1 MERIIGSSF
10 LRWAFDNDL
19 YGQNQYAYSTGRS
32 HKDALAVNICNW
44 LIMLENGDAIG
55 LYCSDVSGAF
65 DRVRKERLISKLRL
79 SGLNPRIIRF
89 LESWLDDRQ
98 SVVVVGGAIS
108 GLRTLCNSV
117 FQGTVL
123 GPPLWNVFYKDAAQ
137 SIRRCNFTEVVFA
150 DDFNTWCAFNRQIG
164 NDEILSSCRECQAL
178 LHAWGRTNS
187 VSFDPGKESFHVL
200 HRMRGVGDDFPLLGL
215 INNCSLKL

>member
-108 GLRTLCNSV
+108 GLRTLYNSV

-137 SIRRCNFTEVVFA
+137 SIRRYNFTEVVLPTTSIRGA
-150 DDFNTWCAFNRQIG
+150 
-164 NDEILSSCRECQAL
+164 LSIVKLGMMRFYHLAANVRLYCMLGGVLIVSL
-178 LHAWGRTNS
+178 LIRAKNPSTCFI
-187 VSFDPGKESFHVL
+187 VCVE
-200 HRMRGVGDDFPLLGL
+200 
-215 INNCSLKL
+215 